1 MAAHLAR
8 MQSGR
13 EGDGAVGHHL
23 AAADRDGDR
32 ADGLAGIL
40 HDDSSPQRGALTA
53 VGGTAPARTVARRG
67 RWSSGARTTAAER
80 VYGAKRHDVVPPAP
94 ARQDRAAGALRHERT
109 QRGSQP

>member
-40 HDDSSPQRGALTA
+40 HDDSSPQRGPSPQWAGRLLLAL
-53 VGGTAPARTVARRG
+53 
-67 RWSSGARTTAAER
+67 
-80 VYGAKRHDVVPPAP
+80 
-94 ARQDRAAGALRHERT
+94 
-109 QRGSQP
+109 